1 MNKYK
6 NVRRGLILAGA
17 LLVIITGFFALTIAL
32 SPQDE
37 LAQLENEL
45 TSSGYSWLVDYSVE
59 PSSANIEVYEKDGNV
74 SIATFENVN
83 EDKKYKV
90 FLTNLVGE
98 QDVFDLLIPYEIMQ
112 RKARLDEIRKELN
125 QKGGFK

>member
-1 MNKYK
+1 M
-6 NVRRGLILAGA
+6 
-17 LLVIITGFFALTIAL
+17 IITGFFALTIAL

-59 PSSANIEVYEKDGNV
+59 LPSANIEVYEKDGNV